1 MIPSGQA
8 PGQSRRTEMDHAPPV
23 ASITGR
29 GSGYTAQTVSADPP
43 VQTKPPTPAKAFWG
57 RFVVGHFLAYPV
69 CFLTAAGA
77 LPYAMILRRN
87 ELLNP
92 GRAGART
99 QIVADAARD
108 LKLSAIEA
116 AQVEIVLEWA
126 MWACI
131 AVFVV
136 LHVAALPW
144 SFAAA
149 AAVRHPDPG
158 EKGLKRG
165 FRIFAG
171 TAATTVVLVA
181 LSGTAGWIW
190 VLTR

>member
-1 MIPSGQA
+1 M
-8 PGQSRRTEMDHAPPV
+8 
-23 ASITGR
+23 
-29 GSGYTAQTVSADPP
+29 
-43 VQTKPPTPAKAFWG
+43 
-57 RFVVGHFLAYPV
+57 AYPV

-77 LPYAMILRRN
+77 LPYAMMMKQK

-99 QIVADAARD
+99 KLVADAARD
-108 LKLSAIEA
+108 LKLSAVEA

-126 MWACI
+126 MWACLL
-131 AVFVV
+131 VFLL
-136 LHVAALPW
+136 LHLAALPW

-149 AAVRHPDPG
+149 GAARHPDRG
-158 EKGLKRG
+158 EGGIRRG

-171 TAATTVVLVA
+171 TTATTVVLVA
-181 LSGTAGWIW
+181 MTGTAGWIW

>member
-1 MIPSGQA
+1 
-8 PGQSRRTEMDHAPPV
+8 MDHAASV
-23 ASITGR
+23 ASITAR
-29 GSGYTAQTVSADPP
+29 GSGYTARTVSAEPT
-43 VQTKPPTPAKAFWG
+43 QQGKPPRPAKAFWG
-57 RFVVGHFLAYPV
+57 RFAVGHFLAYPV

-77 LPYAMILRRN
+77 LPYAMILRRD

-99 QIVADAARD
+99 KIVADAARD
-108 LKLSAIEA
+108 LKLTAIEA

-131 AVFVV
+131 LVFVV
-136 LHVAALPW
+136 LHLAALPW

-149 AAVRHPDPG
+149 AAVRHPEQG
-158 EKGLKRG
+158 AAASKRG

>member
-1 MIPSGQA
+1 M
-8 PGQSRRTEMDHAPPV
+8 V
-23 ASITGR
+23 
-29 GSGYTAQTVSADPP
+29 
-43 VQTKPPTPAKAFWG
+43 
-57 RFVVGHFLAYPV
+57 
-69 CFLTAAGA
+69 
-77 LPYAMILRRN
+77 LRRQ

-99 QIVADAARD
+99 KLVADAARD

-126 MWACI
+126 MWACLV
-131 AVFVV
+131 VFVLV
-136 LHVAALPW
+136 HLAALPW

-149 AAVRHPDPG
+149 GAARRPEQGDAG
-158 EKGLKRG
+158 IRRG

-171 TAATTVVLVA
+171 TAATIVVLVA
-181 LSGTAGWIW
+181 LAGTAGWIW